1 MAMERLGHPRCCI
14 NDVQVTGIVRNNE
27 SSELCAKVCENIAM
41 TKRIAWNRVFD
52 LRDSIDSLLG
62 QKNKDDLFLLFV
74 K

>member
-1 MAMERLGHPRCCI
+1 
-14 NDVQVTGIVRNNE
+14 VQVTGNDRNNE
-27 SSELCAKVCENIAM
+27 SSKLCAKVCENIAM

-62 QKNKDDLFLLFV
+62 QKSKDDLLFV